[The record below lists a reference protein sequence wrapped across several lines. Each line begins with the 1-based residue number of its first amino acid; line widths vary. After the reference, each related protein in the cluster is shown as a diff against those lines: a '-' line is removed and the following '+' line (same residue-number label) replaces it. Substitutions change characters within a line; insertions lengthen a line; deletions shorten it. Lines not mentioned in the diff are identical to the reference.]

1 MCCGQ
6 QFYNG
11 EQQPMTD
18 LVAKARVN
26 WPGVCLAATLAM
38 AASFLSMRY
47 GAPAMLMGLLLGL
60 AFHFLMENPRVVPG
74 IELSATQILRL
85 GVALLGLRITFT
97 DLIELGWL
105 PVAGVC
111 VGVLLTIAFG
121 TLCSR
126 IMGLGTQLGVLTG
139 GSVGICGASAAM
151 AISSVLP
158 GSDKLKQE
166 TLFTVIGVT
175 TLSTMAMVVYPLIT
189 HALNLNETEAGIFIG
204 ATIHDVAQVVGAGY
218 SISSE
223 VGDLSTFVKLLRV
236 AMLVPVVLCISLFV
250 RQRVRAGGTQSALP
264 IPWFLVGFVVLFMV
278 NSLSLLPKE
287 LVAWASGG
295 ASWLL
300 LTAIAALGVRT
311 SLKNVAGVGVRPII
325 LMVLETVFLALLAL
339 GFILLT

>member
-1 MCCGQ
+1 
-6 QFYNG
+6 
-11 EQQPMTD
+11 MTD
-18 LVAKARVN
+18 LVEKARAN
-26 WPGVCLAATLAM
+26 WPGICLAATLAM

-74 IELSATQILRL
+74 IEFSATQLLRV
-85 GVALLGLRITFT
+85 GVALLGLRITFA
-97 DLIELGWL
+97 DLTELGWL
-105 PVAGVC
+105 PVASVC
-111 VGVLLTIAFG
+111 MGVLLTIAFG
-121 TLCSR
+121 VMCAR
-126 IMGLGTQLGVLTG
+126 VMGLGYPLGVLTG

-158 GSDKLKQE
+158 ASDRLKQE

-175 TLSTMAMVVYPLIT
+175 TLSTLAMVVYPLVS
-189 HALNLNETEAGIFIG
+189 HALQLNDTEAGIFIG

-218 SISSE
+218 SISGE

-236 AMLVPVVLCISLFV
+236 AMLVPVVLFISLFV
-250 RQRVRAGGTQSALP
+250 RRLTRPGTPESALP
-264 IPWFLVGFVVLFMV
+264 IPWFLLGFVALFIV
-278 NSLSLLPKE
+278 NSVSLLPE
-287 LVAWASGG
+287 QLVAWASSG

-311 SLKNVAGVGVRPII
+311 SLKDVVAVGAKPIV

-339 GFILLT
+339 SFIVLA